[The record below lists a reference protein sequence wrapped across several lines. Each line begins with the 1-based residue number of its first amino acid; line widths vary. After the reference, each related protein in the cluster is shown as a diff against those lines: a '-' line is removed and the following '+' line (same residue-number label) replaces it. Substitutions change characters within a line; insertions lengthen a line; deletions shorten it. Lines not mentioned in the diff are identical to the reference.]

1 MTTILDP
8 ALDLSL
14 APLTNTPLASTDV
27 TFELADQAGDI
38 SNFPDPGVLG
48 YYAWVWAREPSFPNV
63 GDAGRAGFAERVR
76 VTARDVGAQTL
87 TVTRDGVTP
96 IDLNVSGVTYW
107 LVAPM
112 NAKYV
117 DDIDERL
124 FDFVGG
130 NLVTAKTVEIDLLLA
145 DQIDMGATTPG
156 VGLLRFLE
164 DTANGT
170 SAVTL
175 QSPAALAGD
184 VAITLLDALPGGI
197 EFLTIDAGGLMSTTP
212 TVGVDL
218 DGAYDFG
225 GAGVG
230 RIINATDGPVEI
242 NGDGLLIAP
251 TSKIVWE
258 TSGSEFNYRTIAAL
272 DRFDI
277 EFGSQDADASNDVFN
292 TFLTL
297 SRNSG
302 NNRIGLNTNTP
313 SDLLHLIDD
322 GSNPARI
329 RLQSNVAAVDVSIML
344 LEQTNPRWEM
354 GYDDSAGGYVI
365 GRLTFANPAFFV
377 EDATGRV
384 GVNTIT
390 PGAQFEILSSTAA
403 LIAAF
408 INQDANGVG
417 LFIDSEATSEPLIEL
432 SPLATTNTRGDIAFS
447 QNRLVDPSAP
457 ESGDVWFNFLD
468 RDGLMLR
475 SSGVNRVISSR
486 RYAYDTG
493 PTSILTIVG
502 GLLNPSRGVQSV
514 RAEGGPGADDLDN
527 ITLSSGFLEGAV
539 VILRAAAGDTITV
552 RHNVGNIHLDGAANK
567 ILVNGNMLAIRLNA
581 TSDWEQLTPMMVLL

>member
-1 MTTILDP
+1 MTTLLDP

-27 TFELADQAGDI
+27 TFELADQAEDI

-48 YYAWVWAREPSFPNV
+48 YYAWVWAREPDFANV
-63 GDAGRAGFAERVR
+63 GDAARAGFAEKVR
-76 VTARDVGAQTL
+76 VTARDVGAQEL
-87 TVTRDGVTP
+87 TVIRDGVSP

-145 DQIDMGATTPG
+145 DQIDLGVATPG

-184 VAITLLDALPGGI
+184 VAMTLLDALPGGT
-197 EFLTIDAGGLMSTTP
+197 EFLQIDAAGVWSTTP
-212 TVGVDL
+212 TVGLTL
-218 DGAYDFG
+218 DQAYDFG
-225 GAGVG
+225 GAGAG
-230 RIINATDGPVEI
+230 RIINANAGPVEI
-242 NGDGLLIAP
+242 NGQGLLLAP
-251 TSKIVWE
+251 TSRIVWE
-258 TSGSEFNYRTIAAL
+258 TDVSSFNYRTIAQL

-277 EFGSQDADASNDVFN
+277 EFGDQDDDASDDVFN

-302 NNRIGLNTNTP
+302 SNRIGLNTNTP

-329 RLQSNVAAVDVSIML
+329 RLQTNVAAVDISIML
-344 LEQTNPRWEM
+344 LEQTNPRWEF
-354 GYDDSAGGYVI
+354 GYDDSANGFVI
-365 GRLTFANPAFFV
+365 GRLTFANPVFFIA
-377 EDATGRV
+377 DTTGRV
-384 GVNTIT
+384 GVGTVSL
-390 PGAQFEILSSTAA
+390 GANRMEILTSG
-403 LIAAF
+403 
-408 INQDANGVG
+408 DEVG
-417 LFIDSEATSEPLIEL
+417 LKIDTSGNDQEVTLDLVPDIVSLHQH
-432 SPLATTNTRGDIAFS
+432 GDIAFGQRAANPVNPIS
-447 QNRLVDPSAP
+447 GEMWYNHGKRRF
-457 ESGDVWFNFLD
+457 ESMT
-468 RDGLMLR
+468 GLF
-475 SSGVNRVISSR
+475 GGFG
-486 RYAYDTG
+486 TG
-493 PTSILTIVG
+493 AITSNQQFQRTIDAG
-502 GLLNPSRGVQSV
+502 GTLNPGNSIGHLIVEAFS
-514 RAEGGPGADDLDN
+514 GTADDLDT
-527 ITLSSGFLEGAV
+527 ITAEDNSLGAYYDGDII
-539 VILRAAAGDTITV
+539 VIQAFAGDTITV
-552 RHNVGNIHLDGAANK
+552 TQVGN
-567 ILVNGNMLAIRLNA
+567 IRLNA
-581 TSDWEQLTPMMVLL
+581 GATKVLVNRNRLMLQYDSSANAWYQVSTMQVLT